1 MLRKR
6 WSWTCWRWRKKG
18 STRRR
23 NVECFNVRSVDNHN
37 IKFAFFLYINMG
49 SQLERPYDST
59 VNITQFCGLNSL
71 NIGTRLQ
78 LDLFFLKSKI
88 IEIGSTEA
96 QESALRLIPLYQN
109 SFIDSLVTQSYLINH
124 ISF

>member
-1 MLRKR
+1 
-6 WSWTCWRWRKKG
+6 
-18 STRRR
+18 
-23 NVECFNVRSVDNHN
+23 
-37 IKFAFFLYINMG
+37 MG